1 MMWNDI
7 NKQARKLAAQI
18 LGRTGRGR
26 FVHDE
31 IYTRLSSP
39 LASDRVEALKKID
52 QIGIMTNKLIGGFL
66 KCFRDDY
73 FNVRELACKACQ
85 GLNYDKSDDKLV
97 EALVFVA
104 RFDRSTKLKAMAIRS
119 KFLLITKPINRLV

>member
-7 NKQARKLAAQI
+7 NRQARKLAAQT

-31 IYTRLSSP
+31 IHARLGSES
-39 LASDRVEALKKID
+39 ARDRAEALRKIH
-52 QIGIMTNKLIGGFL
+52 QIGIMTNKLVGLFL

-73 FNVRELACKACQ
+73 VIVRELACKACQ
-85 GLNYDKSDDKLV
+85 GLNYDKNDEKIV

-104 RFDRSTKLKAMAIRS
+104 RFDRSTKIKALAIRS
-119 KFLLITKPINRLV
+119 KITGLLYKKS